1 MATTVPNNPF
11 DVQPESPKGQG
22 IVGGAISNVTTGQN
36 ATAQNL
42 AQYNPLQNLSVQQ
55 YTPQTREVNRAT
67 ETAAGQVES
76 LLANDNPLMQR
87 ARTLALQNM
96 NQRGLV
102 NSSMAQGAGVAAM
115 VDRITP
121 IAQQDAEVY
130 SNRALANMDAT
141 NRANEFN
148 VGQNNQLFSQGLNIA
163 SQFGLQDLSQKF
175 QTAEREANQTFQTGE
190 REATQKFQSYESLLQ
205 REFTA
210 EENNLDRVQQTRI
223 VELQEA
229 GANRRQAETIAAQ
242 ERAQASQ
249 QAFERAQA
257 AAAQQFQA
265 QQAEL
270 QRAQEQALAQAQI
283 QANKELQAAQ
293 QSFQGAQAELERAQQ
308 VALADKSIAAQQA
321 LQSAQQSFQSAQAEL
336 DRTQQ
341 TNIANTQ
348 IQANKE
354 LAAINQAFTEKQA
367 ELDRKNQIALAEF
380 SANAQNAAVAKT
392 FALNTASNVNNSINA
407 VLADPNINS
416 ADKTGA
422 IDNVVKAGNATL
434 QWGATFYN
442 TTLPTITTPGGTPG
456 TVSPGPGAGAGNAA
470 TKVNSATSTSTA
482 NTQVAAKSPVSAA
495 EVKAY
500 VSNVLAGSGSDAQ
513 KAAAINQAAAANGVS
528 REQIAAATGYSLKQ
542 VNDYLK

>member
-11 DVQPESPKGQG
+11 DVQPASQNGQG
-22 IVGGAISNVTTGQN
+22 IVGGAISDVMTGQN
-36 ATAQNL
+36 ATAQNF
-42 AQYNPLQNLSVQQ
+42 AQYNPLQGLSVQQ

-76 LLANDNPLMQR
+76 LLAKDNPLLQR
-87 ARTLALQNM
+87 ARTIALQNM

-121 IAQQDAEVY
+121 IAQQDAATY

-175 QTAEREANQTFQTGE
+175 QTAEREASQTFQTGEREASQTFQTGE

-210 EENNLDRVQQTRI
+210 EENNLDRVQQMRI

-308 VALADKSIAAQQA
+308 VALADKSIAAQQD

-341 TNIANTQ
+341 VSLQTSQQSFQTA
-348 IQANKE
+348 
-354 LAAINQAFTEKQA
+354 QA
-367 ELDRKNQIALAEF
+367 ELDRAQQTNIANLQVQANKDLATANQNFTA
-380 SANAQNAAVAKT
+380 AQNQLDRQNQEKLINLQNDLAQANVSKNFAAST
-392 FALNTASNVNNSINA
+392 ALNTSNAINQI
-407 VLADPNINS
+407 LADPNVAA
-416 ADKTGA
+416 ADKKGA
-422 IDNVVKAGNATL
+422 IDNIVTSANSTL

-442 TTLPTITTPGGTPG
+442 TKLPTITAPGQTPG
-456 TVSPGPGAGAGNAA
+456 TVSPGPGAGTGTAKPFDDAA
-470 TKVNSATSTSTA
+470 YLRA
-482 NTQVAAKSPVSAA
+482 NPDVAA
-495 EVKAY
+495 
-500 VSNVLAGSGSDAQ
+500 AGVDPLTHYNTWGR
-513 KAAAINQAAAANGVS
+513 GEG
-528 REQIAAATGYSLKQ
+528 RTW
-542 VNDYLK
+542 